1 MRSCA
6 HPPPS
11 RLVSCFLPAV
21 KGVLIG
27 KVPDR
32 GGRPEGRKSEANMP
46 EWKARQ
52 VTAGGRGGGRHG
64 GRGRGAGRGGGGKG
78 GGGGG
83 GGAGGGGDKG
93 GAGGKASKKKS

>member
-1 MRSCA
+1 M
-6 HPPPS
+6 
-11 RLVSCFLPAV
+11 
-21 KGVLIG
+21 LIG

-52 VTAGGRGGGRHG
+52 VSAGGGRGGGRHHGGGRGRGGGRHG
-64 GRGRGAGRGGGGKG
+64 GGGRG

-83 GGAGGGGDKG
+83 GGGGRG
-93 GAGGKASKKKS
+93 GAGGKAKKKSDFEQFG